1 MEDYGKFKMYMFCKR
16 NGCVQCRHD
25 NYLRY
30 FNATYSVYRSYFLK
44 VETMKDSCF

>member
-1 MEDYGKFKMYMFCKR
+1 MEDYGKSKMYMFGKR

-30 FNATYSVYRSYFLK
+30 FNVACIDHIF
-44 VETMKDSCF
+44 